1 MTREMGC
8 TMRLLRFGR
17 FMWVIWKVVLP
28 YRELRIVDE
37 HGFRAWAELATE
49 GVDPVPPLPSTRG

>member
-1 MTREMGC
+1 
-8 TMRLLRFGR
+8 MRLLRFGR